1 MINTLQK
8 ENTISA
14 VGALDVVGA
23 LGFVPKVN
31 SADYPI
37 YTTSITSD
45 TYAQSIISGEALSF
59 YFKSKY
65 NITVTEKQ
73 ITNALQNTYPEL
85 FLMV

>member
-8 ENTISA
+8 ENTISNVDA
-14 VGALDVVGA
+14 VGVVGV
-23 LGFVPKVN
+23 VPKVD
-31 SADYPI
+31 SADYPV

-45 TYAQSIISGEALSF
+45 TWAQPRISGEALSF